1 MPGQK
6 VARSS
11 RFSLLLSLLIW
22 FGLDAWSL
30 AQTVQVGAAP
40 IKQITV
46 GDSTAS
52 LNGPWKFHIGDSPL
66 DPASNT
72 PVWAEPEFDDSKWET
87 VDLTPP
93 DSSLDPVYGI
103 SGMVPGW
110 TARGY
115 AGHWGYG
122 WYRLMV
128 QVTAPAGAKLA
139 IEGPPGVD
147 DGYQVFQNGN
157 LLGSFGRFSSSRPV
171 VFNTQ
176 PMRFVLPQ
184 LGNTRSTTRLLAFR
198 VWMEPSTPANYP
210 DVGGLRSAPLLGKAE
225 AVTANDQLRWL
236 DTFRSV
242 ADHLMSAAV
251 FGLFALVAFSLAF
264 VDRSDRVY
272 LWLGSAFLL
281 TAIFDAVVVLLDCT
295 QDMGMAVGDP
305 LRFVVLRPLIYV
317 AWVMVWWKWFG
328 LHRPAWLPRIVA
340 VLGLLC
346 AVSTA
351 FSRNL
356 LVFTTVPHSISA
368 PFGKVYLATKVLF
381 LPLMLVCIVQG
392 IRKKGAEGWLVLSS
406 VVLWGVAQFWEE
418 LNLLHIHL
426 TWFPFGVQI
435 TLGDVANLLLAF
447 VIAGLLLQRLFEAV
461 FRQRLMEL
469 DVKQAEEV
477 QRVILPEP
485 ITTLPGLAIESEY
498 RPARHVG
505 GDFFQ
510 ILPHSSDGSMLIV
523 AGDVV
528 GKGLQAGML
537 VALLVG
543 AIRTSAEFDPDPL
556 AVLKVLNQ
564 RLCGRSH
571 AAATCLALRIGADGG
586 ATLANAGHL
595 PPYLNGKPLEIEG
608 ALPLGMIEA
617 AEFSVLQFRFSE
629 ADHLLLMSDGIAE
642 ATDMNGNLFGFER
655 ILDLLHNSASAAAIA
670 TAAQNFGQ
678 EDDISVISITR
689 TAALAGLDSRCP

>member
-1 MPGQK
+1 

-11 RFSLLLSLLIW
+11 LFSLLLSLLVW
-22 FGLDAWSL
+22 FGLDARSFAEAL
-30 AQTVQVGAAP
+30 QAAAGP
-40 IKQITV
+40 IEQITV

-52 LNGPWKFHIGDSPL
+52 LNGPWKFHMGDSPA
-66 DPASNT
+66 DPVSHA
-72 PVWAEPEFDDSKWET
+72 PLWAEPGFDDSEWET
-87 VDLTPP
+87 VDLTPW
-93 DSSLDPVYGI
+93 DGSLDPVYGV

-122 WYRLMV
+122 WYRLRV
-128 QVTAPAGAKLA
+128 QVTAPAGTELA

-147 DGYQVFQNGN
+147 DGYQVFQNGS
-157 LLGSFGRFSSSRPV
+157 LLGSFGGFSSSRPV
-171 VFNTQ
+171 VYNTQ
-176 PMRFVLPQ
+176 PMRFSLPP
-184 LGNTRSTTRLLAFR
+184 LSNPSSTTRVLAFR

-210 DVGGLRSAPLLGKAE
+210 DVGGLRSAPLLGKAA
-225 AVTANDQLRWL
+225 AVMVNNELRWL
-236 DTFRSV
+236 DALRAV

-251 FGLFALVAFSLAF
+251 FGLFALVAFSLSL

-272 LWLGSAFLL
+272 VWLGSAFML

-295 QDMGMAVGDP
+295 QYMSMTIGDP
-305 LRFVVLRPLIYV
+305 LRFVVLRPLIYTV
-317 AWVMVWWKWFG
+317 WVMVWWKWFG

-340 VLGLLC
+340 LLGLLC
-346 AVSTA
+346 ALSTA
-351 FSRNL
+351 LGRNL
-356 LVFTTVPHSISA
+356 LVFTTVPHAVSTT
-368 PFGKVYLATKVLF
+368 FDKVYLFAKLLF

-392 IRKKGAEGWLVLSS
+392 IRKKGSEGWSVLPA
-406 VVLWGVAQFWEE
+406 VVLWGIAQFWEE

-435 TLGDVANLLLAF
+435 TLGDLANLLLAF
-447 VIAGLLLQRLFEAV
+447 VIAGLLLRRLLGAV
-461 FRQRLMEL
+461 LRQRLMEL
-469 DVKQAEEV
+469 DVKQAQEV

-498 RPARHVG
+498 RPAREVG

-510 ILPHSSDGSMLIV
+510 VLPHPSNGSMLIV

-543 AIRTSAEFDPDPL
+543 AIRTSAHFDPDPL

-595 PPYLNGKPLEIEG
+595 PPYLNGQPLEIEG
-608 ALPLGMIEA
+608 ALPLGMIED
-617 AEFSVLQFRFSE
+617 AEFSVLQFRFTE
-629 ADHLLLMSDGIAE
+629 GDHLLLMSDGIAE
-642 ATDMNGNLFGFER
+642 ATDLNGNLFGFER
-655 ILDLLHNSASAAAIA
+655 VLDLLRNSANAAAIA

-689 TAALAGLDSRCP
+689 TAA

>member
-1 MPGQK
+1 

-22 FGLDAWSL
+22 FGLDARSL
-30 AQTVQVGAAP
+30 AEALQVAAGP
-40 IKQITV
+40 NEQITV

-52 LNGPWKFHIGDSPL
+52 LNGPWKFHIGDSPV
-66 DPASNT
+66 DPVSHA
-72 PVWAEPEFDDSKWET
+72 PLWAEPGFDDSKWET
-87 VDLTPP
+87 VDLTPS
-93 DSSLDPVYGI
+93 DGSLDPVYGV

-110 TARGY
+110 TARGH

-122 WYRLMV
+122 WYRLSV
-128 QVTAPAGAKLA
+128 RVTAPAGAELA

-157 LLGSFGRFSSSRPV
+157 LLGSFGGFSSSRPV
-171 VFNTQ
+171 VYNTQ
-176 PMRFVLPQ
+176 PMRFSLPQ
-184 LGNTRSTTRLLAFR
+184 LSNASSTTRVLAFR

-210 DVGGLRSAPLLGKAE
+210 DVGGLRSAPLLGKAA
-225 AVTANDQLRWL
+225 AVTVNNELRWL
-236 DTFRSV
+236 DAFRAV

-251 FGLFALVAFSLAF
+251 FGLFGLVAFSLAL

-272 LWLGSAFLL
+272 VWLGSAFML

-295 QDMGMAVGDP
+295 QYMSMAIGDP
-305 LRFVVLRPLIYV
+305 LRFVVLRPLIYAV
-317 AWVMVWWKWFG
+317 WVMVWWNWFG

-340 VLGLLC
+340 LLGLLC
-346 AVSTA
+346 ALSTA
-351 FSRNL
+351 LGRNL
-356 LVFTTVPHSISA
+356 LVFTTVPHAVSTT
-368 PFGKVYLATKVLF
+368 FDQVFLAAKLLF

-392 IRKKGAEGWLVLSS
+392 IRKKGSEGWSVLPA
-406 VVLWGVAQFWEE
+406 VVLWGIAQFWEE

-426 TWFPFGVQI
+426 TWFPYGVQI

-447 VIAGLLLQRLFEAV
+447 VIAGLLLRRLLGAV
-461 FRQRLMEL
+461 LRQRLMEL
-469 DVKQAEEV
+469 DVKQAQEV

-498 RPARHVG
+498 RPAREVG

-510 ILPHSSDGSMLIV
+510 VLPHPSNGSMLIV

-543 AIRTSAEFDPDPL
+543 AIRTSAHFDPDPL

-595 PPYLNGKPLEIEG
+595 PPYLNGQPLEIEG
-608 ALPLGMIEA
+608 ALPLGMIED
-617 AEFSVLQFRFSE
+617 AEFSVLQFRFTE
-629 ADHLLLMSDGIAE
+629 GDHLLLMSDGIAE
-642 ATDMNGNLFGFER
+642 ATDLDGNLFGFER
-655 ILDLLHNSASAAAIA
+655 VLDLLRNSANAAAIA

-689 TAALAGLDSRCP
+689 TAA